1 MRHNILNILSRG
13 IGEREGHGKKEKAKG
28 QQEEKS
34 VYGITSNEMEGKK
47 RVFRNTFS
55 IQL

>member
-13 IGEREGHGKKEKAKG
+13 IEEREGHGKKEKAKG